1 MQILGN
7 ATTSCAGSIEDKTKR
22 LTIDI
27 SEALHK
33 ALKIKAVNDG
43 ITMAEIVR
51 QLLLR
56 QFTGAEE

>member
-1 MQILGN
+1 MQKSGD
-7 ATTSCAGSIEDKTKR
+7 ATTSCVDSIEDKTKR

-43 ITMAEIVR
+43 ITMAQIVR